1 MQPGADEFKR
11 RVRPL
16 RAGPCLSSAE
26 APRGMDRQSVHHT
39 RLHAAMT
46 GGKSY
51 LCPACKAQAGQLV
64 KGLSPR
70 LHEERTRSSIAQ
82 QQEIRKQTHCR
93 MQLLNY
99 CTLQERKSVPKST
112 QVQETNDMACALS
125 RQDTPDTS
133 VNNCQSMIETK
144 AKGKLRARA
153 YR

>member
-1 MQPGADEFKR
+1 MGIPGYARMPVGYSHAGCAEPVTR
-11 RVRPL
+11 TPRPRCWQHWHAL
-16 RAGPCLSSAE
+16 CFGAWASCWCISCNAVHSS
-26 APRGMDRQSVHHT
+26 
-39 RLHAAMT
+39 
-46 GGKSY
+46 
-51 LCPACKAQAGQLV
+51 

-70 LHEERTRSSIAQ
+70 LHEERIRSSIAR